1 MKFIDTNV
9 LVYVADDADAAK
21 QSVSREIV
29 REALTTNGCLI
40 SAQVLNE
47 FTSVLFKKL
56 KKTAQEVDGFL
67 EVIERISTVAVKPE
81 WTRMAIGLMGRYDI
95 QFFDSLLLVAA
106 QENGCDEI
114 LTEDLNDGQM
124 YGSVKAV
131 NPFKNL

>member
-1 MKFIDTNV
+1 MRFIDTNV

-21 QSVSREIV
+21 QSVSRQIV
-29 REALTTNGCLI
+29 RAALSSGTYLI

-47 FTSVLFKKL
+47 FSSVLLKKL
-56 KKTAQEVDGFL
+56 KKTREEVDGFL
-67 EVIERISTVAVKPE
+67 EVLEGVKTVDVRPS
-81 WTRMAIGLMGRYDI
+81 WTRKAVALMGRYDI

-106 QENGCDEI
+106 HENGCDEI

-131 NPFKNL
+131 NPFKAK

>member
-47 FTSVLFKKL
+47 FTSCDL
-56 KKTAQEVDGFL
+56 K
-67 EVIERISTVAVKPE
+67 
-81 WTRMAIGLMGRYDI
+81 
-95 QFFDSLLLVAA
+95 
-106 QENGCDEI
+106 
-114 LTEDLNDGQM
+114 
-124 YGSVKAV
+124 YGA
-131 NPFKNL
+131 

>member
-47 FTSVLFKKL
+47 FSSVLFKKL
-56 KKTAQEVDGFL
+56 KKTAQEVADAGFEGTGWSFYEGSGALFFAKDGMGYNADVTAPADFDMDSEFEFDDL
-67 EVIERISTVAVKPE
+67 LGFTVEGFRFNEPE
-81 WTRMAIGLMGRYDI
+81 GRLPMD
-95 QFFDSLLLVAA
+95 
-106 QENGCDEI
+106 
-114 LTEDLNDGQM
+114 
-124 YGSVKAV
+124 
-131 NPFKNL
+131 

>member
-29 REALTTNGCLI
+29 REALITNGCLI

-47 FTSVLFKKL
+47 FSSVLFKKL

-67 EVIERISTVAVKPE
+67 EVIERISTVAVMPE
-81 WTRMAIGLMGRYDI
+81 WTRMAIGLMSRYDI

-106 QENGCDEI
+106 QETGCDEI

>member
-47 FTSVLFKKL
+47 FTSCDL
-56 KKTAQEVDGFL
+56 KHGAREAFL
-67 EVIERISTVAVKPE
+67 CTYARV
-81 WTRMAIGLMGRYDI
+81 
-95 QFFDSLLLVAA
+95 
-106 QENGCDEI
+106 
-114 LTEDLNDGQM
+114 
-124 YGSVKAV
+124 
-131 NPFKNL
+131 